1 MTQEPQN
8 SNNQGV
14 RSVESSNTPEHHI
27 APSEAAE
34 TLTWW
39 RTDVRTFIMNI
50 WVFFAF
56 IIYLA
61 WDYIKNSFNNNA
73 ENDYWNILRQLPE
86 YLLNHVGHNPVML
99 YGYGAA
105 AVLIFGGSIL
115 SWAFTRYSVS
125 AHSVYRHSGIFF
137 KKQRQ
142 IRLESVQSVDISRP
156 LVARILGLSELRLE
170 AADGAEEALHIKYL
184 SHAKAQD
191 LQERLLRRM
200 STLRAANTPES
211 ADAVSVPAAEKDH
224 EVNLAGEQQAEEG
237 HKLER
242 LLFKVPNLRVLA
254 AIVLSALLW
263 ALPVAIIWVG
273 GTIVGWLM
281 NPQKDLGQISQF
293 IFPAL
298 IPILG
303 FLWQLWSSFDQ
314 GANFTVERIR
324 QNTSDARGDSLRITY
339 GFTGTHTQTLFPQR
353 IQALKIEQPL
363 LWKPFGWYRVV
374 VNIAGVA
381 VNTEG
386 SSDDLFTRNTALP
399 VGTAREMQ
407 RLLHLLLPNVSP
419 HSLEIVQ
426 AVMESS
432 RYNPADS
439 SELGVVTAPRR
450 TRWLNP
456 LTFRRDG
463 FARVNTE
470 RVEAEADPHHSEHA
484 PTRDLLL
491 LRGGCLLRFL
501 SIVPERQVLAVQWSQ
516 GPLNRILKTAC
527 IHLGS
532 VSGPVKPAVQ
542 NLEAHD
548 AERIAAEIIARAD
561 GTRAYYTSPSA

>member
-1 MTQEPQN
+1 MTQEPRN
-8 SNNQGV
+8 SNNQDV
-14 RSVESSNTPEHHI
+14 RSVESSNTSEHQI
-27 APSEAAE
+27 APDEAAE

-39 RTDVRTFIMNI
+39 RTDARTFIMNI
-50 WVFFAF
+50 WVFVAF

-61 WDYIKNSFNNNA
+61 WDYIKNSFKNNA

-105 AVLIFGGSIL
+105 AVLIFGGSVL

-211 ADAVSVPAAEKDH
+211 ADSVSVPSEKDH

-237 HKLER
+237 HKPER
-242 LLFKVPNLRVLA
+242 LLLKVPNLRVLA
-254 AIVLSALLW
+254 AIVLSSLLW
-263 ALPVAIIWVG
+263 TLPVAIIWVG
-273 GTIVGWLM
+273 CTIVGWLI

-293 IFPAL
+293 IFPSL

-386 SSDDLFTRNTALP
+386 SSDDSFTRNTALP

-407 RLLHLLLPNVSP
+407 RLLHLLLPSASP

-432 RYNPADS
+432 RYDPADS
-439 SELGVVTAPRR
+439 SELGVVKAPHR

-470 RVEAEADPHHSEHA
+470 RVEAEADLHHSGHA

-501 SIVPERQVLAVQWSQ
+501 SVVPERQVLAVQWSQ

-548 AERIAAEIIARAD
+548 AERIAAEIIARTD

>member
-1 MTQEPQN
+1 MTQEPRN
-8 SNNQGV
+8 SNNQDV
-14 RSVESSNTPEHHI
+14 RSVESSNTSEHHI
-27 APSEAAE
+27 TPDEGAE

-61 WDYIKNSFNNNA
+61 WDYIKNSFKNNA
-73 ENDYWNILRQLPE
+73 ENDYWNILRQLPK

-142 IRLESVQSVDISRP
+142 IRLESVQSVDISRS

-184 SHAKAQD
+184 SHAKAQN
-191 LQERLLRRM
+191 LQERLLRRV
-200 STLRAANTPES
+200 STLRAANRSEF
-211 ADAVSVPAAEKDH
+211 ADAVNAPAEKAQEAD
-224 EVNLAGEQQAEEG
+224 LAGEQQAEEG
-237 HKLER
+237 HKPER

-254 AIVLSALLW
+254 AIVLSSLLW

-281 NPQKDLGQISQF
+281 NPQKELGQISQF
-293 IFPAL
+293 IFPSL

-399 VGTAREMQ
+399 VGTTREMQ
-407 RLLHLLLPNVSP
+407 RLLHLLLPSASP
-419 HSLEIVQ
+419 HSLETVQ

-432 RYNPADS
+432 RYSPADN

-470 RVEAEADPHHSEHA
+470 HAKAEADLHHSEHA

-501 SIVPERQVLAVQWSQ
+501 SVVPERQVLAVQWSQ

-532 VSGPVKPAVQ
+532 VSGPVKPTVQ

-548 AERIAAEIIARAD
+548 AERIAAEIIARTD

>member
-1 MTQEPQN
+1 MTQEPRN

-14 RSVESSNTPEHHI
+14 RSVEPSNTSEHQI
-27 APSEAAE
+27 TPDEAAE

-105 AVLIFGGSIL
+105 AVLIFGGSVL

-142 IRLESVQSVDISRP
+142 IRLESVQSVDISRS

-184 SHAKAQD
+184 SYAKAQD
-191 LQERLLRRM
+191 LQERLLQRM

-211 ADAVSVPAAEKDH
+211 ADSVSSPAGKDH
-224 EVNLAGEQQAEEG
+224 EVNPAGEQQAEGG
-237 HKLER
+237 HKPER

-254 AIVLSALLW
+254 AIVLSSLLW
-263 ALPVAIIWVG
+263 ALPVAIIWVSV
-273 GTIVGWLM
+273 TIMGWLM
-281 NPQKDLGQISQF
+281 NPQKELGQISQF
-293 IFPAL
+293 IFPSL

-339 GFTGTHTQTLFPQR
+339 GCTGTHTQTLFPQR

-407 RLLHLLLPNVSP
+407 RLLHLLLPNVSL
-419 HSLEIVQ
+419 HSLETVQ

-439 SELGVVTAPRR
+439 RELGVVTAPRR

-548 AERIAAEIIARAD
+548 AERIAAEIIARTD